1 MIGPR
6 IPTAICSTQIR
17 NPFVSSVS
25 LSLPEIVRTELEEA
39 RSDFLALL
47 VSLSE
52 TDLQQKSVTSAWT
65 VKEVLVHIVF

>member
-1 MIGPR
+1 M
-6 IPTAICSTQIR
+6 
-17 NPFVSSVS
+17 
-25 LSLPEIVRTELEEA
+25 RTELEEA